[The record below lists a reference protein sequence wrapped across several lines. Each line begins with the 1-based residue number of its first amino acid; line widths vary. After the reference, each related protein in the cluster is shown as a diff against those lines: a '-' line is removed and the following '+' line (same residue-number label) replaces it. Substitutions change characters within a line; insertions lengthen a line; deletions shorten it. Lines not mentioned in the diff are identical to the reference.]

1 MRAYI
6 KILIL
11 TSILLISCKS
21 ELKENNQ
28 ENSRIELLPEPDK
41 QLRLEYEKNKEIF
54 EMSNDSLWSHLVFKK
69 GGCLTGGQHVHE
81 GNFGGE
87 GCVMS
92 NSKEWDIFF
101 NRNKSEITEF
111 LIEKISEDTTK
122 TYIHTCPFFIA
133 MEGEVAIYGL
143 QRIYKLNWY
152 DFDEFIEFQ
161 NRKSESSTENHQAWL
176 QGILKDKKKRETL
189 ISCWNKKAS
198 W

>member
-1 MRAYI
+1 
-6 KILIL
+6 
-11 TSILLISCKS
+11 
-21 ELKENNQ
+21 
-28 ENSRIELLPEPDK
+28 
-41 QLRLEYEKNKEIF
+41 
-54 EMSNDSLWSHLVFKK
+54 
-69 GGCLTGGQHVHE
+69 
-81 GNFGGE
+81 
-87 GCVMS
+87 
-92 NSKEWDIFF
+92 
-101 NRNKSEITEF
+101 
-111 LIEKISEDTTK
+111 
-122 TYIHTCPFFIA
+122 